1 MLKVVVFDSGY
12 GGELFADYLQ
22 ENLPIIQIIRV
33 IDWRNADKIN
43 TKYRE
48 ARKFAEAAIKPYIG
62 RVDLIIFANHL
73 LTITSLKYFKRKYQP
88 QKFLGLDLRQPRN
101 PTGRDTLIIATKAVT
116 KTINYHNYVFHLKC
130 KTKTFTADSWPAKI
144 DNGEITA
151 SEIKSILKTFSSK
164 EHFYPLNL
172 ILACSHFSDIKPE
185 LRACF
190 GKNLRIYDSF
200 EDTFRKTCKALE
212 LRGGAGKKKS

>member
-48 ARKFAEAAIKPYIG
+48 ARKIAEAAIRPYIG
-62 RVDLIIFANHL
+62 RVDLIVFANHL
-73 LTITSLKYFKRKYQP
+73 LTITSLKYFKRKYQS
-88 QKFLGLDLRQPRN
+88 QKFLGLDLKQPRN
-101 PTGRDTLIIATKAVT
+101 PARRDTLVLTTKAVV
-116 KTINYHNYVFHLKC
+116 KTINYHNYIFHLKC
-130 KTKTFTADSWPAKI
+130 KTKTFTRDSWLAKI
-144 DNGEITA
+144 DSGELTA
-151 SEIKSILKTFSSK
+151 DEILNALKAFSDK
-164 EHFYPLNL
+164 ENFRPLNL
-172 ILACSHFSDIKPE
+172 ILACSHFSDIKTE
-185 LRACF
+185 LRTCF

-200 EDTFRKTCKALE
+200 DDAFRKTCKTLK

>member
-48 ARKFAEAAIKPYIG
+48 ARKLTEAAIKPYIG

-73 LTITSLKYFKRKYQP
+73 LSITGLKYFKRKYQS

-101 PTGRDTLIIATKAVT
+101 PTSRDTLIITTKAVA
-116 KTINYHNYVFHLKC
+116 KTINYHNYIFHLKC
-130 KTKTFTADSWPAKI
+130 KTKTFAKDSWLNKI
-144 DNGEITA
+144 DNGELSA
-151 SEIKSILKTFSSK
+151 SEIKNTLKTFSNK

-172 ILACSHFSDIKPE
+172 ILACSHFNDIKPE

-200 EDTFRKTCKALE
+200 EDTFRKTCKVLE